1 MSFPDDLIFIFQKLN
16 NSFKDRELEVEIRIE
31 TGEQV
36 GKSVVT
42 LTKVCEFPFSAFL
55 LGFLALGSLAESHL
69 DGSEVTRHF
78 GFDLLSVNVNAT
90 YCYCIGVRFFF

>member
-36 GKSVVT
+36 GKT
-42 LTKVCEFPFSAFL
+42 ECGYINK
-55 LGFLALGSLAESHL
+55 
-69 DGSEVTRHF
+69 
-78 GFDLLSVNVNAT
+78 
-90 YCYCIGVRFFF
+90 GV